1 MTNETLPLKTKV
13 INVEAN
19 KYNDLFELIKSADA
33 IALSMYVK
41 NTYVG
46 MIPACT
52 IDFYELD
59 TSINQLFIRCES
71 GANLWLDSLH
81 ICDTNKRVVYIYSLK
96 ESEFYEQIMQ

>member
-19 KYNDLFELIKSADA
+19 KYNDLHELIKSVDA
-33 IALSMYVK
+33 IAVSMYVK

-46 MIPACT
+46 MLPVCT
-52 IDFYELD
+52 IESYVIDMACQ
-59 TSINQLFIRCES
+59 QLFIRCES

-96 ESEFYEQIMQ
+96 ESEFYEQITQ

>member
-1 MTNETLPLKTKV
+1 MINETLSLKTKV

-46 MIPACT
+46 MIPVCT
-52 IDFYELD
+52 IENYELD

-96 ESEFYEQIMQ
+96 ESEFYEQITQ